1 VRADKPIAPGFL
13 FAALLWHEVLA
24 AWKQSQEEG
33 LKPLPALFKAM
44 DHVIHVQAEKLSIP
58 RRFGSDMKDIWAL
71 QPRFLGRSGRRPY
84 SVLAHPRF
92 RAAYDFLVLRCDSGE
107 VDAEIAEWWG
117 NFQKADEET
126 RQQMLLPD
134 RSPRRRRRR
143 RKPAGENAEPGAAPT
158 GSE

>member
-1 VRADKPIAPGFL
+1 
-13 FAALLWHEVLA
+13 VLA
-24 AWKQSQEEG
+24 AWKLAQEEG
-33 LKPLPALFKAM
+33 LGPLPALFKAM

-58 RRFGSDMKDIWAL
+58 KRFGADMKDIWAL

-107 VDAEIAEWWG
+107 VDAEIAEWWE
-117 NFQKADEET
+117 NFQKADEEI
-126 RQQMLLPD
+126 RKQMLLPD
-134 RSPRRRRRR
+134 RSPRKRRRR
-143 RKPAGENAEPGAAPT
+143 RKPGGGSPAPGVAPA

>member
-1 VRADKPIAPGFL
+1 
-13 FAALLWHEVLA
+13 
-24 AWKQSQEEG
+24 
-33 LKPLPALFKAM
+33 M

-84 SVLAHPRF
+84 SVLGHPRF

-107 VDAEIAEWWG
+107 VDAEIAEWWE

-126 RQQMLLPD
+126 RTQMLLPD
-134 RSPRRRRRR
+134 RGPRKRRRRRR
-143 RKPAGENAEPGAAPT
+143 PAGGNAEPGAVPT